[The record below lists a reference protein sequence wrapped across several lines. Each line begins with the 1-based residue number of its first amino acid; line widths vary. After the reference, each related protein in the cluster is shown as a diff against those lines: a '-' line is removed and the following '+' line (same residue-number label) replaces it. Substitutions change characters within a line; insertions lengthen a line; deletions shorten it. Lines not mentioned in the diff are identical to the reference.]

1 MRWYIEVV
9 FNNYF
14 NFYGR
19 ARRKEYW
26 TFLLIH
32 LVISIGLYF
41 VSKIALIA
49 YLFIT
54 ICPLVAVGIRR
65 LHDTGKNSFWILI
78 AGLPPLNLLYIYYM
92 CLDSD
97 PQTNIY
103 GESPKRSYMDKIL
116 NDDLDQPTVS
126 PLSSSRFDNLSLD
139 LSSFDPEKIFGSE
152 TTVQIIILVVILI
165 SILIKSI

>member
-32 LVISIGLYF
+32 FVISIGLCF
-41 VSKIALIA
+41 ISKIVLIA

-65 LHDTGKNSFWILI
+65 LHDTGKNSFWILV
-78 AGLPPLNLLYIYYM
+78 GVEELL
-92 CLDSD
+92 
-97 PQTNIY
+97 T
-103 GESPKRSYMDKIL
+103 
-116 NDDLDQPTVS
+116 
-126 PLSSSRFDNLSLD
+126 
-139 LSSFDPEKIFGSE
+139 
-152 TTVQIIILVVILI
+152 
-165 SILIKSI
+165 

>member
-32 LVISIGLYF
+32 FVISIGLYF
-41 VSKIALIA
+41 ISKIVLIA

-97 PQTNIY
+97 PKTNIH

-116 NDDLDQPTVS
+116 SDDLDPPAVS
-126 PLSSSRFDNLSLD
+126 TLSSPRFDNFSVNLSLS
-139 LSSFDPEKIFGSE
+139 LIHISE
-152 TTVQIIILVVILI
+152 PTRRRR
-165 SILIKSI
+165 K

>member
-32 LVISIGLYF
+32 FVISIGLYF

-54 ICPLVAVGIRR
+54 ICPLVAVGIR
-65 LHDTGKNSFWILI
+65 
-78 AGLPPLNLLYIYYM
+78 
-92 CLDSD
+92 
-97 PQTNIY
+97 
-103 GESPKRSYMDKIL
+103 
-116 NDDLDQPTVS
+116 
-126 PLSSSRFDNLSLD
+126 LSL
-139 LSSFDPEKIFGSE
+139 IH
-152 TTVQIIILVVILI
+152 I
-165 SILIKSI
+165 